1 MCYFRIWDTE
11 TGECKRIIEEEE
23 YITGCGYVSSF
34 FFPLGI
40 PFRLVGLFPLSYR
53 FNEKYLVTGCCGQV
67 KIWDL
72 EALIDF
78 QNDDS
83 HPFLLTTLPVTVF
96 DRINYILLNS

>member
-1 MCYFRIWDTE
+1 MQANNRRGRIYH
-11 TGECKRIIEEEE
+11 GLRVC
-23 YITGCGYVSSF
+23 F
-34 FFPLGI
+34 FFLFPLGI